1 MTHFEELVRNNR
13 SCRGYDETCRV
24 TREELLQMVDCARL
38 TASTMNIQPLKYCL
52 GTESEQ
58 VRHVLGTA
66 RFGGALAGRKLPGDN
81 RWPTAFLLICQ
92 DMAVNDNLELFR
104 IDVGIVAQTILLRA
118 TEMGLGGCMMS
129 TYQEAKLRE
138 MLSLPERVVPVLLL
152 ALGKPAEEIVLVDA
166 EEGGSTKYY
175 RDKRGTH
182 VVPKRKVNELVL

>member
-129 TYQEAKLRE
+129 TFRVGEVRE
-138 MLSLPERVVPVLLL
+138 ILALPDTVTPVLLL
-152 ALGKPAEEIVLVDA
+152 AVGKPVEKIVLRDA
-166 EEGGSTKYY
+166 SAGESLKYY
-175 RDKRGTH
+175 RDETDTH
-182 VVPKRKVNELVL
+182 YVPKRALKDLIL